1 MAAGSRK
8 QIAFDLSQDA
18 LKLYYPH
25 TDPPQ
30 NPQFYKKAYADIQR
44 FMTANG
50 FEHRQYSVYTSV
62 GRLTNLDV
70 IALMERM
77 AERFPWLSACVNEL
91 DVTNIGVQ
99 HSLKLT
105 LEEATRPADMELGAY
120 LARTG
125 GFLNG
130 TVKNKSSEKTEA
142 LQWVRAVTA
151 AGWDTG

>member
-18 LKLYYPH
+18 LKQYYPH

-70 IALMERM
+70 IALMEQM

-105 LEEATRPADMELGAY
+105 LEEATRPSDMELERISPEPDAISMEPQKT
-120 LARTG
+120 RTA
-125 GFLNG
+125 
-130 TVKNKSSEKTEA
+130 KKQKRSSGLE
-142 LQWVRAVTA
+142 R
-151 AGWDTG
+151 